1 MMRIAQRRL
10 VLVAV
15 VALILAGV
23 LGCSFVAQLLPTPS
37 PTPAPTTPLAAVAT
51 ATQVPVPTTATDAGS
66 AVVTEEEQVINVYA
80 RVSPAVVFITSRVIV
95 RDFFMGLV
103 PQEGTGSGFVI
114 DKEGHIITNNHVVE
128 NADRIMVTLDDD
140 TSVEA
145 ALVGTDPA
153 NDVAVVRIDVPADK
167 LRPVE
172 LGSSADLRVGQT
184 AIAIGNPFR
193 LERTLTTGVISSLGR
208 PLEAEGGRMIYDVIQ
223 TDAAINPGNSG
234 GPLLDLNGRVIG
246 VNTAIVSP
254 SGGSIGLGFAVPV
267 DTVKRVA
274 TAILENGYYPHPW
287 LGITGISIVPELAD
301 ALDLPA
307 ERGVLVIEVAPG
319 QAAARAGIRGGE
331 RRVRVGDYIVPL
343 GGDILAGIDGTQI
356 RSMEDLVKYLETRTA
371 VGQTVELTI
380 IRDGREEV
388 VRVTLGEQPRDL

>member
-1 MMRIAQRRL
+1 
-10 VLVAV
+10 
-15 VALILAGV
+15 
-23 LGCSFVAQLLPTPS
+23 
-37 PTPAPTTPLAAVAT
+37 
-51 ATQVPVPTTATDAGS
+51 VPVPTLATEPGS
-66 AVVTEEEQVINVYA
+66 AVVTEEERVINVYA

-128 NADRIMVTLDDD
+128 KAERIVVTLDDD
-140 TSVEA
+140 TSIEA
-145 ALVGTDPA
+145 MLVGTDPA
-153 NDVAVVRIDVPADK
+153 NDVAVVKIDVPADR

-234 GPLLDLNGRVIG
+234 GPLLDLTGRVIG

-254 SGGSIGLGFAVPV
+254 SGGSIGLGFAVPI

-274 TAILENGYYPHPW
+274 TAILDKGYYPHPW
-287 LGITGISIVPELAD
+287 LGITGISVVPELAD
-301 ALDLPA
+301 ALDLPS
-307 ERGVLVIEVAPG
+307 ERGVLVIEVALG
-319 QAAARAGIRGGE
+319 QAAASAGIRGGE

-343 GGDILAGIDGTQI
+343 GGDILIGVDGTQI
-356 RSMEDLVKYLETRTA
+356 RGMEDLVKHLETKTA

-388 VRVTLGEQPRDL
+388 VRVVLGEQPRDL

>member
-1 MMRIAQRRL
+1 MRIAQRRL

-319 QAAARAGIRGGE
+319 QAAATAGIRGGE

-343 GGDILAGIDGTQI
+343 GGDILVGIDGTQI
-356 RSMEDLVKYLETRTA
+356 RGMEDLVKYLETRTA

>member
-1 MMRIAQRRL
+1 MQSAQRRI
-10 VLVAV
+10 VLVALV
-15 VALILAGV
+15 SLMLASV
-23 LGCSFVAQLLPTPS
+23 LGCSFLAQIRPTPS
-37 PTPAPTTPLAAVAT
+37 PTPAPTSPLAALPT
-51 ATQVPVPTTATDAGS
+51 ATQVPVPTTVIDTGS
-66 AVVTEEEQVINVYA
+66 VVVTEEERVINVYA

-114 DKEGHIITNNHVVE
+114 DKEGHIVTNNHVVE
-128 NADRIMVTLDDD
+128 NADRIVVTLDDE

-145 ALVGTDPA
+145 TLVGTDPA
-153 NDVAVVRIDVPADK
+153 NDVAVVKIDVPADK

-172 LGSSADLRVGQT
+172 LGSSANLRVGQT

-234 GPLLDLNGRVIG
+234 GPLLDLDGRVIG

-254 SGGSIGLGFAVPV
+254 SGGSIGLGFAVPI

-274 TAILENGYYPHPW
+274 TAILEKGYYPHPW
-287 LGITGISIVPELAD
+287 LGITGISVVPELAD
-301 ALDLPA
+301 ALDLPS

-319 QAAARAGIRGGE
+319 QAAASAGIRGGE
-331 RRVRVGDYIVPL
+331 RRVRVGDYVVPL
-343 GGDILAGIDGTQI
+343 GGDILIGVDSTQI
-356 RSMEDLVKYLETRTA
+356 RGMEDLVKHLETKTT

-388 VRVTLGEQPRDL
+388 IRVTLGEQPRSL

>member
-1 MMRIAQRRL
+1 MRIAQRRL

-343 GGDILAGIDGTQI
+343 GGDILVGIDGTQI

>member
-1 MMRIAQRRL
+1 MSSAQRRI
-10 VLVAV
+10 VLVALV
-15 VALILAGV
+15 SLTLGGA

-37 PTPAPTTPLAAVAT
+37 PTPAPTSPLAAVPS
-51 ATQVPVPTTATDAGS
+51 ATQVPLPTVATDLDS
-66 AVVTEEEQVINVYA
+66 AVVTEEERVIDVYA

-114 DKEGHIITNNHVVE
+114 DNGGHIITNNHVVE
-128 NADRIMVTLDDD
+128 NADRIVVTLDDE

-145 ALVGTDPA
+145 TLVGTDPA
-153 NDVAVVRIDVPADK
+153 NDVAVVKIDVPADK
-167 LRPVE
+167 LRPVK
-172 LGSSADLRVGQT
+172 LGTSANLRVGQT

-254 SGGSIGLGFAVPV
+254 SGGSIGLGFAIPI

-274 TAILENGYYPHPW
+274 TAILDKGYYPHPW
-287 LGITGISIVPELAD
+287 LGITGISVVPELAE
-301 ALDLPA
+301 ALDLSA

-319 QAAARAGIRGGE
+319 QAAASAGIRGGQ
-331 RRVRVGDYIVPL
+331 RRVQVGDYIVPL
-343 GGDILAGIDGTQI
+343 GGDILIGVDGSQI
-356 RSMEDLVKYLETRTA
+356 RSMEDLVKHLETKAA

>member
-1 MMRIAQRRL
+1 MRIAQRRL

-319 QAAARAGIRGGE
+319 QAAATAGIRGGE

-343 GGDILAGIDGTQI
+343 GGDILVGIDGTQI

>member
-1 MMRIAQRRL
+1 MRSAQRRI
-10 VLVAV
+10 VLVALV
-15 VALILAGV
+15 SLMLASA

-37 PTPAPTTPLAAVAT
+37 PTPVPTSPLAAVPT
-51 ATQVPVPTTATDAGS
+51 ATQVPVPTTVTDTDS
-66 AVVTEEEQVINVYA
+66 AVVTEEERVINVYA
-80 RVSPAVVFITSRVIV
+80 RVSPAVVFITSRVVV

-114 DKEGHIITNNHVVE
+114 DKEGHVITNNHVVE
-128 NADRIMVTLDDD
+128 NADRIVVTLDDE

-145 ALVGTDPA
+145 TLVGTDPA
-153 NDVAVVRIDVPADK
+153 NDVAVVKIDVPADK

-172 LGSSADLRVGQT
+172 LGSSANLRVGQT

-274 TAILENGYYPHPW
+274 TAILDKGYYPHPW
-287 LGITGISIVPELAD
+287 LGITGRSVVPELAD

-319 QAAARAGIRGGE
+319 QAAAGAGIRGAQ

-343 GGDILAGIDGTQI
+343 GGDILVGVDGTQI
-356 RSMEDLVKYLETRTA
+356 RSMEDLVKYLETKTA

>member
-1 MMRIAQRRL
+1 MRIAQRRL

-128 NADRIMVTLDDD
+128 NADRIVVTLDDD

-343 GGDILAGIDGTQI
+343 GGDILVGIDGTQI

>member
-1 MMRIAQRRL
+1 MRIAQRRL